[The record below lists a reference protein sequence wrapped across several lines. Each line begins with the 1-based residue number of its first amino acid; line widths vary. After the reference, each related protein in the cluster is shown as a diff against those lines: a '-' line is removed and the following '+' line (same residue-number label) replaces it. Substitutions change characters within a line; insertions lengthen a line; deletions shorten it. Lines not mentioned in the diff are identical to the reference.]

1 MIGFII
7 YSMVFFVLVAIGISS
22 WKTKETVGFFTGVKP
37 PEIPEKNVKKYNHAV
52 AIIWFVFAVIYE
64 LLGIPLL
71 LLEQNSPYFIV
82 TILGAM
88 FWVIGLFTA
97 YLTVQ
102 KRYMKG

>member
-1 MIGFII
+1 MGKSGFVREKHMIGFII
-7 YSMVFFVLVAIGISS
+7 YSMVFFVLVAI
-22 WKTKETVGFFTGVKP
+22 
-37 PEIPEKNVKKYNHAV
+37 
-52 AIIWFVFAVIYE
+52 IWFVFAVVYE

-82 TILGAM
+82 TIFGAI
-88 FWVIGLFTA
+88 FWVIGLIVA